1 MKINK
6 SLYFIIFF
14 FFVLYAS
21 VSLVNHYNFR
31 TACWD
36 LGLFNNA
43 LYDYAHF
50 HWNTPT
56 LLPNPDIKNSLADHF
71 SLLIIFFSPLYWI
84 FGSWTLLIVQI
95 LGILWGGIGIY
106 KLVNRIT
113 QNDKLAVLASIFFYS
128 LWGIYSAL
136 SFDYHDNVM
145 AAMFVPWFMYYAIY
159 KRWGWAVFYYILILI
174 CKENMAF
181 WMGFICLGMLVH
193 FWKDKKQV
201 LVFAGLGAF
210 ALIYFVTV
218 VKVIIPAMG
227 VNYVHFNYDA
237 LGKNFGEALVTI
249 VSKPQYVFTLLLED
263 HTKNPDA
270 YGIKSELHFVVLLSG
285 GLALLFRPQFLIML
299 IPIYAQKLFNN
310 DFGKWGVNG
319 HYSIEFVPI
328 LTIALFM
335 WINDFSEKWKLIAA
349 SFFLAVGMATSISL
363 LDHRVSKWYAP
374 DYFRFYQKPHYVREY
389 DVKKVYK
396 ALKLVPDNAS
406 VSAESML
413 VPHLAFRKKI
423 YQYPDI
429 KDANYIVL
437 LKADQNSFPF
447 NHEDFLKKIQELKDS
462 HQWGTLFEDD
472 TVLILKRI
480 NP

>member
-6 SLYFIIFF
+6 SLYFIVFF
-14 FFVLYAS
+14 FFILYSS

-31 TACWD
+31 TSCWD

-50 HWNTPT
+50 HWNVPT

-84 FGSWTLLIVQI
+84 FGSWTLLIIQI

-106 KLVNRIT
+106 KLVNKIT
-113 QNDKLAVLASIFFYS
+113 QSEKLGVLAMIFFYS
-128 LWGIYSAL
+128 LWGIFSAL

-145 AAMFVPWFMYYAIY
+145 AAMFVPWFIYYASD
-159 KRWGWAVFYYILILI
+159 KRWGWAVLYYVLILI

-181 WMGFICLGMLVH
+181 WMAFICLGMLVH
-193 FWKDKKQV
+193 LWKDKRQV
-201 LVFAGLGAF
+201 FIFAGLSAIAIIYF
-210 ALIYFVTV
+210 ALV

-237 LGKNFGEALVTI
+237 LGKNFGEAITTI
-249 VSKPQYVFTLLLED
+249 ISKPQYVFTLLFED
-263 HTKNPDA
+263 PAKNPDA
-270 YGIKSELHFVVLLSG
+270 YGIKSELHFVVLFSG

-310 DFGKWGVNG
+310 DYGKWGVNA

-328 LTIALFM
+328 LTIALFT
-335 WINDFSEKWKLIAA
+335 WLNGFSGKWRLISAYL
-349 SFFLAVGMATSISL
+349 FLVLGITMSVSL

-374 DYFRFYQKPHYVREY
+374 EYFRFYQKQHYVR
-389 DVKKVYK
+389 DFDAKKVYK
-396 ALKLVPDNAS
+396 ALKLVPDDAA
-406 VSAESML
+406 VSAQSML
-413 VPHLAFRKKI
+413 VPHLASRKKI
-423 YQYPDI
+423 YQYPDV
-429 KDANYIVL
+429 KDADYIVL
-437 LKADQNSFPF
+437 LIADHNAYPLSW
-447 NHEDFLKKIQELKDS
+447 EEFLKRIQELKGS
-462 HQWGTLFEDD
+462 HQWATLFEDD
-472 TVLILKRI
+472 TVLILKKI
-480 NP
+480 KP